1 MQTLFRFFIPTA
13 TALTLIAAISIAY
26 NGSANALADKPGTT
40 PSFGF
45 SGDPNRPRRHFRVRD
60 AAELDQKT
68 AQRNYA
74 RMVDDMARGYAVS
87 NLAVA
92 KSYRRWKKYNIAPYL
107 SATHGRRFVN
117 NYANAA
123 ASAYGRYEKAGA
135 LPKGAVLAKDSLMVT
150 NKGSMAPGPMFIME
164 KMAPGFNY
172 VSGDWRYTM
181 ILPDS
186 SIFGV
191 TKGENSARVG
201 FCIGC
206 HLARERF
213 DHLFFVPKAFRAG
226 KRMR

>member
-1 MQTLFRFFIPTA
+1 MPVLFRFFMPTA
-13 TALTLIAAISIAY
+13 TALALIASISILY
-26 NGSANALADKPGTT
+26 GGSANAATDKPA

-60 AAELDQKT
+60 AAELDSKT

-87 NLAVA
+87 NLSVA

-123 ASAYGRYEKAGA
+123 ASAYGMHEKAGP
-135 LPKGAVLAKDSLMVT
+135 LPEGAVLAKDSFMVADD
-150 NKGSMAPGPMFIME
+150 GSMAAGPLFIME

-181 ILPDS
+181 ILPDG

-213 DHLFFVPKAFRAG
+213 DHLFFVPKAFRVG
-226 KRMR
+226 K